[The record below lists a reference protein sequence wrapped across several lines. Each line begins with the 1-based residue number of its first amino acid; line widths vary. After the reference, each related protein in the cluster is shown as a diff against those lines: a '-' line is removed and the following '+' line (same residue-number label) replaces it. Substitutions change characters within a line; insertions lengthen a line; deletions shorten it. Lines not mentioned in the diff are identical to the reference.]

1 MLLDA
6 NIFQPL
12 IDVFAAVLKFLHD
25 NLGVSWGIS
34 IVLLT
39 ILVRLLL
46 IPIGLR
52 QFHSMQRMARHMP
65 EIKALKVKYKDN
77 PQRLQQETMAFY
89 KENNISLFSSCG
101 PLLIQW
107 PFLIGLFWT
116 LRGNLRDQICPAIQK
131 ADRIAYASQ
140 HGISVAKAAGQTF
153 VCNGKDGSSFLFI
166 HDLTAKPHGVEV
178 GILLLLYIGTS
189 IGSSMIMMM
198 PGTEGNQR
206 LMMLVLPVVFA
217 FITIRFPAGALLYY
231 IIFNLWMIVQQSV
244 FKQIIGVEY
253 RHPAGDAIGIAGE
266 EGSISTGGGLR
277 GLFGFPSRVDSISP
291 SANGKSNGHANGNG
305 AGGAKGERAGVASE
319 RPRPRT
325 RGGATATAEP
335 KARPKAPAP
344 KAGNAKPGS
353 KTANGKGP
361 NGKGSH
367 GAGKAPAGE
376 GSTGGSSA
384 APRSGPPPASP
395 RKKKKRSGRRR

>member
-12 IDVFAAVLKFLHD
+12 IDVFAAILKFLHG

-39 ILVRLLL
+39 VLVRLLL
-46 IPIGLR
+46 VPIGLR
-52 QFHSMQRMARHMP
+52 QFHSMQRMAKHMP

-77 PQRLQQETMAFY
+77 PQRLQQETMSFY
-89 KENNISLFSSCG
+89 KENNISIFSSCG

-116 LRGNLRDQICPAIQK
+116 LRGNLRDQICPAIQH
-131 ADRIAYASQ
+131 AGRLAYAAQ
-140 HGISVAKAAGQTF
+140 HDISLAKAAGQTF
-153 VCNGKDGSSFLFI
+153 VCQGKDGSSFLFI
-166 HDLTAKPHGVEV
+166 HDLTDKAKGVEV
-178 GILLLLYIGTS
+178 VILLVLYIGTS

-206 LMMLVLPVVFA
+206 LMMLFLPVVFA
-217 FITIRFPAGALLYY
+217 FVTIRFPAGALLYY

-253 RHPAGDAIGIAGE
+253 GHPAGDAIGLAGE
-266 EGSISTGGGLR
+266 EGSVSSGGGIR
-277 GLFGFPSRVDSISP
+277 GLFGLPSRVAS
-291 SANGKSNGHANGNG
+291 GNGNG
-305 AGGAKGERAGVASE
+305 GTASQGIGSIPTAKSASPRSRGGNRA
-319 RPRPRT
+319 
-325 RGGATATAEP
+325 RGGATASAEP
-335 KARPKAPAP
+335 KSALKSPTGRSTRRGSGGKSSGGPGQDSSGNGNGKSSAPA
-344 KAGNAKPGS
+344 
-353 KTANGKGP
+353 
-361 NGKGSH
+361 
-367 GAGKAPAGE
+367 
-376 GSTGGSSA
+376 A
-384 APRSGPPPASP
+384 ARQGPPPQSP